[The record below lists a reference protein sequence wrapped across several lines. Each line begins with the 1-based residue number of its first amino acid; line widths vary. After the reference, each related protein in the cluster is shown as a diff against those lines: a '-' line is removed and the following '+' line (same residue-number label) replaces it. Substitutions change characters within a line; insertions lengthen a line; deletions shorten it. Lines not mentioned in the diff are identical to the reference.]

1 MVARVT
7 FPFGR
12 CLPIFERH
20 KVETL
25 TACAQ
30 YLKCAVRHVEA
41 LFNKEKNIET
51 RGGKVRLIEGREKQ
65 NYLSV
70 TSPAEH
76 QTKNRLLHCQYIGH
90 QTDGDIDKEIIHT

>member
-7 FPFGR
+7 FPFGH

-25 TACAQ
+25 TACAR

-41 LFNKEKNIET
+41 LFNKEKTQKLGE
-51 RGGKVRLIEGREKQ
+51 GKLG
-65 NYLSV
+65 
-70 TSPAEH
+70 
-76 QTKNRLLHCQYIGH
+76 
-90 QTDGDIDKEIIHT
+90 